1 MRRRDFI
8 TMFGSAAAW
17 PLTVHAQQ
25 ATPVIGFFS
34 PASPEDFTDRLRAFR
49 QGLGAKGYVDGRN
62 VTIEYYSLEGQ
73 SDDLPSL
80 MADLVR
86 RGVAVIVTPGS
97 NPASHAAKAATATIP
112 IVFAVNEDPVGSG
125 LVASLVRPGG
135 NATGINSFVA
145 DIVAQRL
152 ALLHELVPRAVRI
165 AVLVNPANVQST
177 EATLRD
183 IPEAAR
189 AIGLQVQGLKASTSR
204 EIETAFATLVS
215 DRADAL
221 FIAPDAFFGSQRVQF
236 ATLATRYAVPT
247 VWASRDAV
255 EAGGLLSYTTNTVD
269 VFRHV
274 GFYTGLMLKG
284 VKPADL
290 PVVQTTTFELV
301 INLQTARLLRIDVPP
316 TLLARADE
324 VISVDDGHADSSGK
338 KLRSSAKSKRGGQM
352 RRRAEFSRGSQRHS
366 RLPASGTSMQSFKL
380 QSPK

>member
-1 MRRRDFI
+1 MRRRDFV
-8 TMFGSAAAW
+8 TMLGGAAAW
-17 PLTVHAQQ
+17 PLWVRAQQ

-34 PASPEDFTDRLRAFR
+34 PASPDFTDRLRAFR
-49 QGLGAKGYVDGRN
+49 QGLGENGYVDGRN
-62 VTIEYYSLEGQ
+62 VTIEYHWLEGQ
-73 SDDLPSL
+73 YDDLPSL
-80 MADLVR
+80 MADLIR
-86 RGVAVIVTPGS
+86 RRVAVIVTPGS
-97 NPASHAAKAATATIP
+97 NPASHAAKAATTTIP
-112 IVFAVNEDPVGSG
+112 IVFGVNEDPVGSG
-125 LVASLVRPGG
+125 LVASLARPGG

-152 ALLHELVPRAVRI
+152 ALLHELVPKALRI
-165 AVLVNPANVQST
+165 AVLVNPANVQTT

-183 IPEAAR
+183 VAEAAR
-189 AIGLQVQGLKASTSR
+189 AIGLQSQVLTATTSR
-204 EIETAFATLVS
+204 EIEEAFATLVS

-221 FIAPDAFFGSQRVQF
+221 FIAPDAYFGSQRVQF

-255 EAGGLLSYTTNTVD
+255 DAGGLLSYATDTVD
-269 VFRHV
+269 MFRHV
-274 GFYTGLMLKG
+274 GFYTGLILKG
-284 VKPADL
+284 IKPADL
-290 PVVQTTTFELV
+290 PVVQTTKFELV
-301 INLQTARLLRIDVPP
+301 VNLQTARLLRIDVPP